1 MHALAELN
9 QYLDNTL
16 GPDWPTYE
24 LETIL
29 YDFPEVSTLL
39 VDEIGVLRNM
49 RLNPE
54 LFWKDVMFFLHAVVV
69 MSGEVADFDN
79 IPNPDSTEVAWALM
93 QAKKITGVHPASLG
107 VKLAVL
113 RSLENDGYS
122 ETLFPFTIVAEKF
135 PLAEGQ
141 LPEDTAAK
149 KEALEIL
156 CSKA

>member
-1 MHALAELN
+1 VLDDLN
-9 QYLDNTL
+9 KHLDLTL
-16 GPDWPTYE
+16 GPDWPQYE

-29 YDFPEVSTLL
+29 YDFPEVSDLL

-69 MSGEVADFDN
+69 MSGEVTDFDQLPS
-79 IPNPDSTEVAWALM
+79 PNSLEVAWALL
-93 QAKKITGVHPASLG
+93 QAKKLVGVFPASLG

-122 ETLFPFTIVAEKF
+122 EVMYPFTLVSENF

-156 CSKA
+156 CSKQ